1 MAMIIGTDAGER
13 LDGTTEAETLW
24 GGGGNDTVYGD
35 GYAPGIPGNGQGP
48 ATYLG
53 GGDVLLGADG
63 DDRLSGGHGADM
75 LVGGAG
81 ADVFSFGTHIPF
93 NTNAV
98 TPGIFVLDSG
108 VGAGARDMVL
118 DFTQGEDVIDLSLL
132 LNLAHRH
139 LDIDESYQFPTG
151 TADPP
156 RMKPVA
162 GWRGPSA
169 ERSVSSWCVRARV
182 SVGSGTPEAPP
193 IAPWAARSGSA
204 PPRVCIRGVL
214 RRRRGG
220 RQRWMFSTR
229 AARVSTCTRTASW
242 RRSGSLSRAGS
253 AARCAG
259 STPPRLGCW
268 P

>member
-63 DDRLSGGHGADM
+63 DARLSGGHGADM

-139 LDIDESYQFPTG
+139 LDIDESYQFIG
-151 TADPP
+151 TAEFT
-156 RMKPVA
+156 
-162 GWRGPSA
+162 G
-169 ERSVSSWCVRARV
+169 ERAQVRYAVEDGRTV
-182 SVGSGTPEAPP
+182 VQLDGTEFLSGA
-193 IAPWAARSGSA
+193 
-204 PPRVCIRGVL
+204 VRGVD
-214 RRRRGG
+214 
-220 RQRWMFSTR
+220 
-229 AARVSTCTRTASW
+229 RVADAEIELVGAFALTADNFI
-242 RRSGSLSRAGS
+242 L
-253 AARCAG
+253 
-259 STPPRLGCW
+259 
-268 P
+268 